1 MKTTLKTLTLIT
13 AGLVVGVVVGR
24 VGKKELAHKSGFLL
38 IDIDNSTI
46 TDVINEYLRVKN
58 KN

>member
-1 MKTTLKTLTLIT
+1 MKTTLKILTLIT

-24 VGKKELAHKSGFLL
+24 VGKKELASKNGFLL
-38 IDIDNSTI
+38 VDINNSTVV
-46 TDVINEYLRVKN
+46 DVINEYWRIKN